1 MHYFPT
7 TQTLGYGVVPTTC
20 CWLSGWTTIHNLVYI
35 YRWPNTYTLG
45 YIACTDNTYSWLCT
59 GHRTSSSICTRNWQH
74 TLQRNYDLVYDP
86 ARDKILLFLEKKY
99 SEVPYKN
106 VQNTYA
112 CTKTKHEKE
121 LSMIIDRACTDNI
134 VLMNTKETPS
144 LVNTLFKEF
153 PFITWN
159 THVSSIPRV
168 LTSKKMY
175 WNTNSHYLQLVFRAG
190 TVLRRTRSDPR
201 GGSRGRESWRST
213 SDFRPWCEYGFD
225 ICLQWADYSGL
236 WCVSLLSC

>member
-59 GHRTSSSICTRNWQH
+59 WHRTSSSICTRNWQH

-153 PFITWN
+153 PLYNLKYT
-159 THVSSIPRV
+159 RV
-168 LTSKKMY
+168 LHSTCSYKQK
-175 WNTNSHYLQLVFRAG
+175 N
-190 TVLRRTRSDPR
+190 VL
-201 GGSRGRESWRST
+201 
-213 SDFRPWCEYGFD
+213 EYKLTLSSA
-225 ICLQWADYSGL
+225 CLQSWY
-236 WCVSLLSC
+236 CT